1 MFRRGIETMRRFIIE
16 VGLGVDQHG
25 QDNTRAAEKAV
36 QDAIHRS
43 CLCGLREVAGVR
55 NGDDILVEVSLG
67 VPNPDSVDRE
77 RVLKALPIG
86 RKTITVQKGGL
97 SGKTLLI
104 PEMGDKT
111 DEMIAAVAMITVYV
125 P

>member
-1 MFRRGIETMRRFIIE
+1 MRRFVIE
-16 VGLGVDQHG
+16 VGMGVDQHG

-43 CLCGLREVAGVR
+43 CLCGMREVAGIKSP
-55 NGDDILVEVSLG
+55 DEILVEVLIG
-67 VPNPDSVDRE
+67 CPNPDSVDTE

-86 RKTITVQKGGL
+86 RRKITVQKGGL
-97 SGKTLLI
+97 SGKTLFI

-111 DEMIAAVAMITVYV
+111 DEMIAAVAMVTVYV